1 MPRNKTK
8 QRVIRIGRIAA
19 MVMIPTNALAAVFEF
34 DEAGEVTRKPS
45 INYIQRA
52 RIEAL
57 KAGPVSPSEEIKLND
72 LAPTPVNI
80 VIPSEAMTYI
90 RLPVTERAINNPSQT
105 ENLNPPTSPWIDVA
119 HAAAAWHAIP
129 PALFEALVR
138 AESGFNPKAVS
149 PKGAIGLTQL
159 MPGTAKAL
167 GVDPTDPVENLNGG
181 AQYLRQQFER
191 FGSWPLALA
200 AYNAGPTRV
209 ARLGRIPNIP
219 ETKTFVARV
228 MRGAGL
234 ATNPITA
241 ASN

>member
-1 MPRNKTK
+1 
-8 QRVIRIGRIAA
+8 
-19 MVMIPTNALAAVFEF
+19 MVMISANASAAVFEF
-34 DEAGEVTRKPS
+34 DETGEVTRKPS
-45 INYIQRA
+45 MNYIQRA
-52 RIEAL
+52 RIAAL
-57 KAGPVSPSEEIKLND
+57 KTSPVPKSEEIKLND
-72 LAPTPVNI
+72 LVPKPVDV

-90 RLPVTERAINNPSQT
+90 RLPVSERTFINPVQT
-105 ENLNPPTSPWIDVA
+105 ENVSPPTSPWIDVA
-119 HAAAAWHAIP
+119 HAAAAPHAIP

-159 MPGTAKAL
+159 MPRTAKEL
-167 GVDPTDPVENLNGG
+167 GVDPTDPMENLDGG
-181 AQYLRQQFER
+181 ARYLRQQFER

-209 ARLGRIPNIP
+209 AKLGRIPNIP

-234 ATNPITA
+234 ATNPIIE

>member
-8 QRVIRIGRIAA
+8 QGVIRIGRIAA
-19 MVMIPTNALAAVFEF
+19 IAMIPASASAAVFEF

-52 RIEAL
+52 RIDAL
-57 KAGPVSPSEEIKLND
+57 KAGPVSQSEEIKLDD
-72 LAPTPVNI
+72 LAPKPLDV
-80 VIPSEAMTYI
+80 VIPSKAMTYI
-90 RLPVTERAINNPSQT
+90 RFPVTERAIHNPVQS

-119 HAAAAWHAIP
+119 HAVASSHAIP

-209 ARLGRIPNIP
+209 GKLGRIPNIP
-219 ETKTFVARV
+219 ETKTFVTRV
-228 MRGAGL
+228 MHWAGL
-234 ATNPITA
+234 ANNPITA